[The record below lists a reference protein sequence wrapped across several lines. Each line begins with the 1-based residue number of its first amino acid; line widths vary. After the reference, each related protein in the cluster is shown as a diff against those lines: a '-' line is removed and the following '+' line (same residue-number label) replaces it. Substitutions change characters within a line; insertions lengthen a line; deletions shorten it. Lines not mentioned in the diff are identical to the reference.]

1 VKEEAG
7 RHARL
12 VGMHSSLFH
21 QELAR
26 ARHADLV
33 REATRRVQL
42 PRAEVVTAAEP
53 RRPRLRLI
61 RPRLALR
68 LVPG

>member
-1 VKEEAG
+1 
-7 RHARL
+7 
-12 VGMHSSLFH
+12 MQPSLFH

-26 ARHADLV
+26 ARHADVV
-33 REATRRVQL
+33 REATRRVQP
-42 PRAEVVTAAEP
+42 PRDDVTTVVAP

>member
-1 VKEEAG
+1 
-7 RHARL
+7 
-12 VGMHSSLFH
+12 MQPSLFH

-26 ARHADLV
+26 ARHADVV

-42 PRAEVVTAAEP
+42 PRAEVVSAVEP
-53 RRPRLRLI
+53 RRLRLRLI

>member
-1 VKEEAG
+1 
-7 RHARL
+7 
-12 VGMHSSLFH
+12 MQPSLFH

-42 PRAEVVTAAEP
+42 PRDEVVSAVEP

-61 RPRLALR
+61 RPRFALR

>member
-1 VKEEAG
+1 
-7 RHARL
+7 
-12 VGMHSSLFH
+12 MQQSQFH

-33 REATRRVQL
+33 RQAARRFEQ
-42 PRAEVVTAAEP
+42 PRDEVAPAVEP
-53 RRPRLRLI
+53 RQRLRLI

-68 LVPG
+68 LVPA